1 MSVSP
6 PPNWD
11 VLPPRYGSRSK
22 LYKAT
27 GGMGGQMEREICVF
41 NQWRGTRG
49 ASGGKVRRASGIR
62 GQVQHVEKCQNY
74 RRIWCSS

>member
-6 PPNWD
+6 PTGMFS
-11 VLPPRYGSRSK
+11 LPVMD
-22 LYKAT
+22 L
-27 GGMGGQMEREICVF
+27 GQNFIRQQEVWEMEREICVF